1 MAAEEKLALP
11 NNDFFATVK
20 YHVVGG
26 SLQDQV
32 CYEEI
37 FVGKSTLICVL

>member
-11 NNDFFATVK
+11 NTNFFAAVK

-32 CYEEI
+32 CQEKE
-37 FVGKSTLICVL
+37 FLAKSSLLL